1 MSLSELGRANKEVF
15 VKGGSAEL
23 CTVKTV
29 QYAPRGRKSFSNE
42 RFRQPQKGH
51 FVSSRVSLRTT
62 PADVVKVR
70 CRFNFQK
77 PFERPKIFKNCLCI
91 RFFRCDSISYQ
102 LPLSVSG
109 WVIEWFIVSDLEIAI
124 ASQSF
129 ASFFQWLS
137 FTLIYICYGF
147 IFLKQT
153 QDHWKKCYFKK
164 GLKLSKLG
172 KVRGGDMDAC
182 GPLSGQLPTR
192 WRRYFSPKLFLF
204 LQFSPVF
211 LLSHIFFFWPADIP
225 VRFMSEYI
233 HRGGWKFIMRKV
245 DARPAQIMGSDIL
258 ASDHFRYKSGSYRG
272 IYMFTDIVR
281 FIIFPK
287 HLSEQLDAW
296 AQCP

>member
-1 MSLSELGRANKEVF
+1 MTGGSSFTKATFGNQISSPGSYHQTEFCSNISCRCNVSLSELGRANKEVF

-147 IFLKQT
+147 IFLFCKT
-153 QDHWKKCYFKK
+153 
-164 GLKLSKLG
+164 
-172 KVRGGDMDAC
+172 
-182 GPLSGQLPTR
+182 
-192 WRRYFSPKLFLF
+192 
-204 LQFSPVF
+204 
-211 LLSHIFFFWPADIP
+211 
-225 VRFMSEYI
+225 
-233 HRGGWKFIMRKV
+233 
-245 DARPAQIMGSDIL
+245 
-258 ASDHFRYKSGSYRG
+258 
-272 IYMFTDIVR
+272 
-281 FIIFPK
+281 
-287 HLSEQLDAW
+287 
-296 AQCP
+296 